1 MGDREEW
8 GIKLRY
14 KAQLATEGRADGF
27 ILAENF
33 LDGHPSA
40 LILGDNLFFDHDL
53 TGILK

>member
-14 KAQLATEGRADGF
+14 KAQLATEGRADAF

-40 LILGDNLFFDHDL
+40 LILGDDLFFGHDL